1 MSTRRQLPG
10 KISGTNPL
18 IYTGSTPN
26 VFIETRRP
34 TTKDYIGYEIGTQ
47 WIIPKKAADAP
58 ASAPSQEFWFLV
70 SKSNNMGIWKRL
82 RGGGSPA
89 STLSVNIRVFDTP
102 GSGTYIPTEGM
113 TECIVECQGGGSG
126 ASSASTDGASNSFAG
141 YSGSSGGYCKRFFTA
156 IEGGAP
162 LVIPSGGNAGAGG
175 GYCKK
180 IFTAFQIGASQAYVI
195 GSGGVPGLTGSRNGG
210 NGSVT
215 TFGSPILLTAN
226 GGNGGMFDFDPAGS
240 PGGISSGGDI
250 NIEGQRGS
258 AYYNYSISVS
268 PGVNNNLVKGGMGGN
283 SFLGIGGAELSA
295 NFLDTISP
303 FTISGDSGTGYG
315 SGAGGGIVTT
325 NLAINGTQGSDGA
338 IIITEYIE

>member
-1 MSTRRQLPG
+1 MFGAYT
-10 KISGTNPL
+10 SGLAQQYGFFNLMANAFYQPFG
-18 IYTGSTPN
+18 TGATL
-26 VFIETRRP
+26 
-34 TTKDYIGYEIGTQ
+34 IGTQ

-58 ASAPSQEFWFLV
+58 ASDPSQEFWFLV
-70 SKSNNMGIWKRL
+70 SKRENVGVWKRL
-82 RGGGSPA
+82 RGGGNPT
-89 STLSVNIRVFDTP
+89 STLSVNIIVLDTP
-102 GSGTYIPTEGM
+102 GAGTYTPSEGM
-113 TECIVECQGGGSG
+113 TECIVECVGGGGGS
-126 ASSASTDGASNSFAG
+126 S
-141 YSGSSGGYCKRFFTA
+141 YV
-156 IEGGAP
+156 EGGAP

-303 FTISGDSGTGYG
+303 FTISGNSGTGYG

>member
-156 IEGGAP
+156 IE
-162 LVIPSGGNAGAGG
+162 
-175 GYCKK
+175 
-180 IFTAFQIGASQAYVI
+180 IGSSQGYVI
-195 GSGGVPGLTGSRNGG
+195 GSAGIGGAAIAPIEWGTNGG
-210 NGSVT
+210 DT
-215 TFGSPILLTAN
+215 AFGSFLTAT
-226 GGNGGMFDFDPAGS
+226 
-240 PGGISSGGDI
+240 GGIAGVARPDPDGILPEGGTATGGDI
-250 NIEGQRGS
+250 NINGQQGS
-258 AYYNYSISVS
+258 YLLGGPTVGPTGIYSIAGSNSLLGLGGQAPAYYKFPTVYYDGYN
-268 PGVNNNLVKGGMGGN
+268 
-283 SFLGIGGAELSA
+283 A
-295 NFLDTISP
+295 
-303 FTISGDSGTGYG
+303 TGY
-315 SGAGGGIVTT
+315 GAGGGPANVNGST
-325 NLAINGTQGSDGA
+325 NTIRAGGNGSSGV
-338 IIITEYIE
+338 IIITEFIE